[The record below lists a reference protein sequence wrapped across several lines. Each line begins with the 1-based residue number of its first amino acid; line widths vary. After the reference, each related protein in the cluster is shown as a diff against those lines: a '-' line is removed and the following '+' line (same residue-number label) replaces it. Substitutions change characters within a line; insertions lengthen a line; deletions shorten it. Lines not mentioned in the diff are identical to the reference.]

1 MVAAGNAVFDI
12 VIFPLLGIEMGES
25 AGPAGPVDGAEIRG
39 TLPGYFG
46 GNLGGASAPG
56 GAGRV

>member
-1 MVAAGNAVFDI
+1 
-12 VIFPLLGIEMGES
+12 MGES

-46 GNLGGASAPG
+46 GNLGGG
-56 GAGRV
+56 RIRAGWNGSRLGVFQFAQRLRETVAVSG

>member
-1 MVAAGNAVFDI
+1 
-12 VIFPLLGIEMGES
+12 MGES

-46 GNLGGASAPG
+46 GNLGGASDKERYG
-56 GAGRV
+56 LG